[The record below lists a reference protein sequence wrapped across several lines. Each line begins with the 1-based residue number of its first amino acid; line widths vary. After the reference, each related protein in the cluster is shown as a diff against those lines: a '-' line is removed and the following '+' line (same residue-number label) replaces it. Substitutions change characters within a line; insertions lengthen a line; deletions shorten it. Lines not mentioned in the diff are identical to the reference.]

1 MNFKDDEIEVV
12 IDIEELE
19 SRQTPDSGWAS
30 LD

>member
-12 IDIEELE
+12 FDVEELE
-19 SRQTPDSGWAS
+19 SRQTPSGWAS